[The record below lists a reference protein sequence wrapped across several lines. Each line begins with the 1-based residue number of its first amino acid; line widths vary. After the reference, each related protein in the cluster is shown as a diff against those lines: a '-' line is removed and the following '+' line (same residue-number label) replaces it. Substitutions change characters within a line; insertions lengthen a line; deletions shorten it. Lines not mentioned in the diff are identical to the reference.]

1 MSQIQPPAPDAATP
15 APAPAPDAVPA
26 PPVAAGF
33 PAQSGASFL
42 APAPAPAPAPART
55 GNVALGIVAALVAA
69 LAAAAAYGGIMN
81 ALERQFSYAAVGVG
95 LIVGFAAAKVGGRN
109 PVLPVVAAVFSLG
122 SVYLGQLFFV
132 ALFVAKSAHTGL
144 GDVIDTLGVS
154 GINDAWQQG
163 AEIVDYAFLAVSGV
177 VAFSLVRKLND

>member
-15 APAPAPDAVPA
+15 TPAPDAVPA

-42 APAPAPAPAPART
+42 APAPAPART